1 MEPGLRACEVHLA
14 ADGRHPAMD
23 TCDFAQADRMHVRWI
38 RRISRELRWHEDAGP
53 PVIFSY
59 RVESLPLTLFYSDR
73 ATTPGMVRF
82 ALGETKRFV
91 VDIQASAFVEGEY
104 ESQGSFADV
113 DAVKPLS
120 LIVRP

>member
-1 MEPGLRACEVHLA
+1 MEPGLRACESYLA

-38 RRISRELRWHEDAGP
+38 RRIPRELRWHEDAGP
-53 PVIFSY
+53 PVSFSY

-73 ATTPGMVRF
+73 ATTPGVVRF

-91 VDIQASAFVEGEY
+91 VDIQASLNFKE
-104 ESQGSFADV
+104 D
-113 DAVKPLS
+113 L
-120 LIVRP
+120 LMWMR